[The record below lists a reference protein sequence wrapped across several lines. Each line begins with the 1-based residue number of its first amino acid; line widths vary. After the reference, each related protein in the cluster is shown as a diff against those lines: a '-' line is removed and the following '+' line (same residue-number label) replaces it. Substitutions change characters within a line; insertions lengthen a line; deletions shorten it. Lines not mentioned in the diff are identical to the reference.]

1 MRLVILFATLTY
13 LALAI
18 ETSVPYWIQTRI
30 LIPNLIVILAVDLG
44 LRNHGVVPAIL
55 AFAMGYA
62 TDAFSGSTLGVN
74 AFLIT
79 MVFLLTY
86 EISSRLLV
94 TNAAV
99 GATFVFLGVIVTSI
113 GGLVLADGAA
123 GIAATGAMLP
133 GIAMQAAI
141 SAIVAPLVF
150 GLIALLKRAAG
161 LPVALA
167 RE

>member
-1 MRLVILFATLTY
+1 M
-13 LALAI
+13 
-18 ETSVPYWIQTRI
+18 
-30 LIPNLIVILAVDLG
+30 
-44 LRNHGVVPAIL
+44 
-55 AFAMGYA
+55 
-62 TDAFSGSTLGVN
+62 
-74 AFLIT
+74 
-79 MVFLLTY
+79 
-86 EISSRLLV
+86 

-113 GGLVLADGAA
+113 GGLVLADGVA

>member
-18 ETSVPYWIQTRI
+18 ETSAPYWIQTRI

-44 LRNHGVVPAIL
+44 LRNHGVVPAVL

-86 EISSRLLV
+86 EISSRLMV

-113 GGLVLADGAA
+113 GALVLADGAA
-123 GIAATGAMLP
+123 GLAASGPMMP
-133 GIAMQAAI
+133 GIAVQAGI
-141 SAIVAPLVF
+141 SAIVAPIVF
-150 GLIALLKRAAG
+150 GLIATLKRIAG
-161 LPVALA
+161 LPAALA

>member
-1 MRLVILFATLTY
+1 LRLSILFAVLAY

-18 ETSVPYWIQTRI
+18 ETSIPYWVQTRV

-44 LRNHGVVPAIL
+44 LRHHGVIPALI

-62 TDAFSGSTLGVN
+62 TDAFSGSALGIN

-79 MVFLLTY
+79 AVYLLTY

-99 GATFVFLGVIVTSI
+99 GATFVFVGVIVTSV
-113 GGLVLADGAA
+113 GALVLGDGSAGFAA
-123 GIAATGAMLP
+123 VGPMLTSFAAN
-133 GIAMQAAI
+133 AAV
-141 SAIVAPLVF
+141 SALVAPAVF
-150 GLIALLKRAAG
+150 RFVAILKRMVG
-161 LPVALA
+161 LPVSLA